1 MTHHVPAELQNYV
14 RQSIIPQY
22 ANFDKAHQIDHVEKV
37 IEESLKLATH
47 YEVDYSMVYVIAA
60 YHDLGLY
67 EGREFHHITSGK
79 VLLADETLRRWFT
92 DEQLLQMKEAIED
105 HRASS
110 KQAPRTIYGMIVAEA
125 DRIID
130 PEVTLRRTVQYG
142 LSHYPEMD
150 KEEQYAR
157 FRKHLT
163 EKYAEGG
170 YLKLWIPQSDNAGRL
185 AELRNLITNEDEL
198 RQVQQLCKRELLL
211 GLAQARS
218 IFPLIIDHTAQ
229 ISLQLQ
235 LAGLQPLLQH
245 HRPDKALDQLEHR
258 WQIIRDQDLCFQRQ
272 LCLEGT
278 VCPRRR
284 QGIPKDLQLHGT
296 RSFPVRSWC
305 HFIPGTGRIER
316 SYFPETQKAAAQRF
330 HCAAALSQSG
340 FGENQVL
347 IQQPWQPRSA

>member
-37 IEESLKLATH
+37 IEESLKLAMH
-47 YEVDYSMVYVIAA
+47 YEVDYSMVYIIAA

-79 VLLADETLRRWFT
+79 VLLADETLRCWFT

-170 YLKLWIPQSDNAGRL
+170 YLTLWIP
-185 AELRNLITNEDEL
+185 
-198 RQVQQLCKRELLL
+198 CLLYT
-211 GLAQARS
+211 S
-218 IFPLIIDHTAQ
+218 P
-229 ISLQLQ
+229 S
-235 LAGLQPLLQH
+235 P
-245 HRPDKALDQLEHR
+245 
-258 WQIIRDQDLCFQRQ
+258 RD
-272 LCLEGT
+272 
-278 VCPRRR
+278 
-284 QGIPKDLQLHGT
+284 
-296 RSFPVRSWC
+296 
-305 HFIPGTGRIER
+305 
-316 SYFPETQKAAAQRF
+316 
-330 HCAAALSQSG
+330 
-340 FGENQVL
+340 
-347 IQQPWQPRSA
+347 